1 MNRFLI
7 GITCCL
13 MVCAMVFVGRTIR
26 GPYVAG
32 EKIVVFEGSDGKMVE
47 FIRTRSALAS
57 AEYERQ
63 VVLISADKKRTF
75 FNLPIDGGAAGDL
88 LAGQAIGR
96 LGQRM
101 VVLED
106 DFHTYL
112 FDLQSSQAFSIFRAE
127 TDPSLISQVVAYR
140 NGFTG
145 DMLPAGNAAE
155 LQRMNERRS
164 IPLNENQNM
173 SLESVCGD
181 SWEFIGKIGGRTGE
195 LTINKNRPIDL
206 PARFKT
212 EDR

>member
-1 MNRFLI
+1 
-7 GITCCL
+7 
-13 MVCAMVFVGRTIR
+13 MVFVGRTIR

-32 EKIVVFEGSDGKMVE
+32 EKIVVFEGSDGKVVE

-88 LAGQAIGR
+88 LAGESIGR
-96 LGQRM
+96 SRQKF
-101 VVLED
+101 VILED
-106 DFHTYL
+106 DFSSYL
-112 FDLQSSQAFSIFRAE
+112 FDLQSFKAYSVMRSKNRANFV
-127 TDPSLISQVVAYR
+127 SQVNEYR
-140 NGFTG
+140 DSFVGG
-145 DMLPAGNAAE
+145 IELAESMDE
-155 LQRMNERRS
+155 LQEMIRKGITDNK
-164 IPLNENQNM
+164 PLIE
-173 SLESVCGD
+173 LCDD